1 MVPGERWVVNA
12 SPLILLGKLRR
23 LDIVEALASSVAI
36 PESVLREVSA
46 GLRKDETGNATLDW
60 ASARQVADVPLPVS
74 IANWDLGAG
83 ESQVIAH
90 CLVEGQVPVLDDR
103 EARACALS
111 HSLPLIGTLGI
122 VLRARKRGLI
132 PAARPLVNQIRAAGS
147 FLDDE
152 LVEQALAQVGE

>member
-1 MVPGERWVVNA
+1 MTGERWIFNA

-23 LDIVEALASSVAI
+23 LDIVEALASSVVV
-36 PESVLREVSA
+36 PESVLRDVSA
-46 GLRKDETGNATLDW
+46 GLGKDETGSATLER

-90 CLVEGQVPVLDDR
+90 CIAGAQVPVLDDR
-103 EARACALS
+103 EARACAVA

-122 VLRARKRGLI
+122 VLRVKKRGLI
-132 PAARPLVNQIRAAGS
+132 PAARPLADQIRAAGS

-152 LVEQALAQVGE
+152 LVEQALALVGE

>member
-1 MVPGERWVVNA
+1 VTGKCWVINA

-23 LDIVEALASSVAI
+23 LDIVEALASSVVV

-46 GLRKDETGNATLDW
+46 GLRKDEAGSATLDW

-74 IANWDLGAG
+74 IASWDLGPG

-90 CLVEGQVPVLDDR
+90 CLAGAQVPVLDDG
-103 EARACALS
+103 EARACALA

-122 VLRARKRGLI
+122 ILRAKKGGLI
-132 PAARPLVNQIRAAGS
+132 PAARPLADQIRAAGS

-152 LVEQALAQVGE
+152 LVEQALALVGE

>member
-1 MVPGERWVVNA
+1 MTGERWVINA

-23 LDIVEALASSVAI
+23 LDIVEALASSVAV
-36 PESVLREVSA
+36 PESVLREVGA
-46 GLRKDETGNATLDW
+46 GFWKDEPGSETLDW

-74 IANWDLGAG
+74 IASWDLGSG

-90 CLVEGQVPVLDDR
+90 CLAGAQVPVLDDG
-103 EARACALS
+103 EARACALA
-111 HSLPLIGTLGI
+111 HSLAVIGTLGI
-122 VLRARKRGLI
+122 ILRAKKRGLI
-132 PAARPLVNQIRAAGS
+132 PAARPLADQIQAAGS

>member
-1 MVPGERWVVNA
+1 M
-12 SPLILLGKLRR
+12 ILLGKLRR

-46 GLRKDETGNATLDW
+46 GLRKDETGSATLDW
-60 ASARQVADVPLPVS
+60 ASTHQVADVPLPIA
-74 IANWDLGAG
+74 IANWDLGPG

-90 CLVEGQVPVLDDR
+90 CLAGAQVPVLDDR
-103 EARACALS
+103 EARACALA

-122 VLRARKRGLI
+122 ILRAKKQGLI
-132 PAARPLVNQIRAAGS
+132 PAARPLTDEIRAAGS